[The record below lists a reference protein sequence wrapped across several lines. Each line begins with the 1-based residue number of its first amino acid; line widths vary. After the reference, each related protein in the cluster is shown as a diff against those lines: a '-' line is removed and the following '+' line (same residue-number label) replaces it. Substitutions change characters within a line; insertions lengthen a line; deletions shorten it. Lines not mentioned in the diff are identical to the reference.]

1 MFGEQVCLVSA
12 YLSKITSCKL
22 LAYVGF
28 LFISQKLYKVIRLF
42 LNLCIL
48 GNYNKNLQVYNN
60 KDKTYKYYAVVTG
73 CTDGIGLEYTHQLAS
88 KGYNVILLSRT
99 QEKLQALSE
108 ELKGKYEQG
117 NFPIYVLNCQN
128 VSEDETAKLAN
139 FVKNYPVTVL
149 VNNVGLSHAI
159 PVPFL
164 ETTQEEWRSIININC
179 VATLAIT
186 QSVIP
191 TIKKTV
197 GADPKLRGLIL
208 TMGSFGALF
217 PSPLL
222 ATYSGSKAFLQ
233 NWSMAMNRELLK
245 YKIDTNL
252 VLSYLVTSKMSKI
265 RRSSMLIPTPKQ
277 FVKSVFTNLNNHGGA
292 LERYATCTPYWSHAI
307 YHFVVQELFGCYN
320 GMVNLINFKFHL
332 SIRQRALKKKAKQ
345 S

>member
-1 MFGEQVCLVSA
+1 MIGLENNLVSK
-12 YLSKITSCKL
+12 YINQITSSKL
-22 LAYVGF
+22 LAFVGF
-28 LFISQKLYKVIRLF
+28 IIILQKLFKVIRLF
-42 LNLCIL
+42 LNLCVL

-60 KDKTYKYYAVVTG
+60 KDNTYKYYALVTG
-73 CTDGIGLEYTHQLAS
+73 CTDGIGLEYTKQLAS

-99 QEKLQALSE
+99 QEKLETLSN
-108 ELKGKYEQG
+108 ELKQEYPEG
-117 NFPIYVLNCQN
+117 NFPIYVLNCKN
-128 VSEDETAKLAN
+128 VDEEETAKLAN

-149 VNNVGLSHAI
+149 INNVGLSHSI
-159 PVPFL
+159 PTPFL
-164 ETTQEEWRSIININC
+164 ETTQEEWRSIIDINC
-179 VATLAIT
+179 IATLAIT

-197 GADPKLRGLIL
+197 ASDPKLRGLIL

-265 RRSSMLIPTPKQ
+265 RRSSLLIPTPKQ
-277 FVKSVFTNLNNHGGA
+277 FVRSVFTNLNNHGGA
-292 LERYATCTPYWSHAI
+292 LERYATSTPYWSHAI
-307 YHFVVQELFGCYN
+307 YHFLVQELFGCYN

-332 SIRQRALKKKAKQ
+332 SIRERALKKKAKQ
-345 S
+345 I